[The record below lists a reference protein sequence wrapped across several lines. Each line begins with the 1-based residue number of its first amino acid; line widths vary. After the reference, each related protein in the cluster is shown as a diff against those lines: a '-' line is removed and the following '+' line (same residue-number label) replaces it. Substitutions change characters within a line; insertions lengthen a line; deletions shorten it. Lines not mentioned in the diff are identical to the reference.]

1 MLPVRLKIR
10 TRLFVTV
17 IAVFLGIGSSGTW
30 AGDPEAGKKRA
41 VVCAS
46 CHGQNGM
53 AIIPNYPNLAG
64 QNELY
69 LIDAMKQYREGM
81 RRNMVMSPMA
91 QGLSD
96 TDIENL
102 AAYYAN
108 MTPPVKD

>member
-1 MLPVRLKIR
+1 MVSVRSKIR
-10 TRLFVTV
+10 TRLLV
-17 IAVFLGIGSSGTW
+17 IGFTGFSCLVSNAW
-30 AGDPEAGKKRA
+30 AGDPEAGKQRA
-41 VVCAS
+41 VVCGS

-69 LIDAMKQYREGM
+69 LIDAMKQYREGL

-91 QGLSD
+91 KGLSD

-102 AAYYAN
+102 AAYYAT
-108 MTPPVKD
+108 MKPVVKE